1 MKPQNWWAV
10 ALIASLLT
18 LAWAVLA
25 PLKYSLQMPEPKHV
39 AVRDRVISS
48 AAFIALWWTPYWGP
62 YVLNFIDWVC
72 K

>member
-25 PLKYSLQMPEPKHV
+25 PLKYDLQTPEPKHV
-39 AVRDRVISS
+39 AVRDRVIS
-48 AAFIALWWTPYWGP
+48 AAVIIAVWWSPYWGP
-62 YVLNFIDWVC
+62 YALNFIEWTC
-72 K
+72 R